1 MRKSTL
7 ILLLLL
13 FSANSL
19 AITPVLAAQQYEYA
33 SVGIS
38 PAYQELSSGD
48 RTTLTVVGRSTLG
61 GLVYVNIPPSLE
73 LAGDAKCTSGC
84 RVPFVT
90 DRGDGGTR
98 IDFNIDDEMATMSF
112 TVVVSPST
120 PVGTVLNVNA
130 YLVGGPDAIEMSSA
144 MIAVVEADPTPIPP
158 QSQRPTNSELD
169 GNRMVYLEVSPPN
182 LRMSPGGKA
191 LFHVQPVRW
200 GMWENQMPQIEVVIT
215 VPKGLTVSSRPSCGR
230 GDTVPEDRPC
240 HLSTP
245 TESLEDTIWTTTP
258 GYDASEGTANGVY
271 MTIRADDSL
280 EPATALAIKVSATVD
295 DNSLAEQPPEV
306 ASRILIVEPASLHT
320 VQSGSDTV
328 GAVLELRQG
337 FTTSGSTCS
346 VGEWPSQV
354 GLWEVGLA
362 TLFAA
367 TSPGPGILDVAT
379 DGSGSVV
386 CLVSVVFNDVPA
398 RDLYVIA
405 AYDGL
410 DLPCRAC
417 VFGTITTTLGTE
429 PVFAI

>member
-98 IDFNIDDEMATMSF
+98 IDFNIDDEMATMRF

-144 MIAVVEADPTPIPP
+144 MIAIVEAEPTPIPS
-158 QSQRPTNSELD
+158 QVQRPSDDALGD
-169 GNRMVYLEVSPPN
+169 NRTVYLEVS
-182 LRMSPGGKA
+182 
-191 LFHVQPVRW
+191 
-200 GMWENQMPQIEVVIT
+200 
-215 VPKGLTVSSRPSCGR
+215 
-230 GDTVPEDRPC
+230 
-240 HLSTP
+240 
-245 TESLEDTIWTTTP
+245 
-258 GYDASEGTANGVY
+258 
-271 MTIRADDSL
+271 
-280 EPATALAIKVSATVD
+280 
-295 DNSLAEQPPEV
+295 
-306 ASRILIVEPASLHT
+306 
-320 VQSGSDTV
+320 
-328 GAVLELRQG
+328 
-337 FTTSGSTCS
+337 
-346 VGEWPSQV
+346 
-354 GLWEVGLA
+354 
-362 TLFAA
+362 
-367 TSPGPGILDVAT
+367 
-379 DGSGSVV
+379 
-386 CLVSVVFNDVPA
+386 
-398 RDLYVIA
+398 
-405 AYDGL
+405 
-410 DLPCRAC
+410 
-417 VFGTITTTLGTE
+417 
-429 PVFAI
+429 